1 MNWDDVCVAGDA
13 CQLCGEC
20 LCWGLQGVGEALK
33 SIEISGECAVPR
45 ITMDEQVRNARRHR
59 V

>member
-1 MNWDDVCVAGDA
+1 MAGDA